1 MDLSYYG
8 AYATGRLEHSGRYND
23 EKVSRKNAQSHAT
36 FFRHSAVLS
45 LPAVLLRK
53 LPIVRIVFEFRVI
66 AFGGWRT

>member
-1 MDLSYYG
+1 MDIRELTQQDG
-8 AYATGRLEHSGRYND
+8 WKTQND
-23 EKVSRKNAQSHAT
+23 EKMSRKIGNAQSHAT